1 MPMKEKE
8 ILDVILD
15 LASSTYIYGRL
26 YRDLIEL
33 KEADPDNYAK
43 LMQGWEAEEFEKP
56 LDLIL
61 FLEEGKHCKRTF
73 YSIPVTWE
81 VYGRVV
87 VEASSKEEALK
98 KFHEIEDN
106 DEGGFELPQE
116 QHYVDG
122 SFRLSDDDE
131 EELLEMIEKV

>member
-1 MPMKEKE
+1 MSMKEKE
-8 ILDVILD
+8 IIDIILD
-15 LASSTYIYGRL
+15 LSHSQGSYGRL
-26 YRDLIEL
+26 YHDLVVL
-33 KEADPDNYAK
+33 KESNPDNYAK
-43 LMQGWEAEEFEKP
+43 LMQEWEAEQFEKP

-116 QHYVDG
+116 HHYVDG

-131 EELLEMIEKV
+131 EELLEMIEKL

>member
-8 ILDVILD
+8 IINTILE
-15 LASSTYIYGRL
+15 LSRSQGSYGRL
-26 YRDLIEL
+26 YHDLVVL
-33 KEADPDNYAK
+33 KESNPDNYAK

-98 KFHEIEDN
+98 KFHEIEDI
-106 DEGGFELPQE
+106 EGGFELPQE

>member
-8 ILDVILD
+8 IINTILD
-15 LASSTYIYGRL
+15 LSRSQGSYGRL
-26 YRDLIEL
+26 YHDLVVL
-33 KEADPDNYAK
+33 KESSPDRYAK
-43 LMQGWEAEEFEKP
+43 LMQEWEAEEFEKP

-98 KFHEIEDN
+98 KFHDIEDN
-106 DEGGFELPQE
+106 GGGFELPQE
-116 QHYVDG
+116 HHYVDG

>member
-8 ILDVILD
+8 ILNTILD
-15 LASSTYIYGRL
+15 LSHSQGRWGRL
-26 YRDLIEL
+26 YNSLMWT
-33 KEADPDNYAK
+33 KENDPENYAEYMHD
-43 LMQGWEAEEFEKP
+43 LELEGFETT
-56 LDLIL
+56 LDLVL
-61 FLEEGKHCKRTF
+61 YFEEGKHCKRTF

-98 KFHEIEDN
+98 KFHEIENN